1 MKRMIFGIIFTAILF
16 GMPVYSEVILPTTQT
31 NVVNAQATAQD
42 IANFRQ
48 QMVNELN
55 KQQKYVDQLGAAIQD
70 TTISPMFI
78 NSVELGN
85 ALIQMDVKRTLV
97 ANFWN
102 STTLASP
109 TLRSVM
115 LQTLQKDVITQADLA
130 YLQMVADTEKANLLQ
145 TQAVAPSISAPVSAP
160 PTPATAPTPA
170 TSSVSTTPT
179 IPLVTP
185 NPSTPIPP
193 IAPDT
198 TLPAT
203 PGATDSGE
211 RVVY

>member
-1 MKRMIFGIIFTAILF
+1 MGDDLGVGMKQMIFGLIFTAILF
-16 GMPVYSEVILPTTQT
+16 AMPVYSEVILPSTQLQD
-31 NVVNAQATAQD
+31 VNAQNTAQE

-48 QMVNELN
+48 QMVDELN

-70 TTISPMFI
+70 RTISPMFI

-109 TLRSVM
+109 VLRSVL
-115 LQTLQKDVITQADLA
+115 LQTLQKDVITEGDLA
-130 YLQMVADTEKANLLQ
+130 YLQMVADTEKAKLPQ
-145 TQAVAPSISAPVSAP
+145 TTPAAPTAPVSAP

-170 TSSVSTTPT
+170 STTP
-179 IPLVTP
+179 LVP
-185 NPSTPIPP
+185 HNPTTPIPP
-193 IAPDT
+193 PAPDT
-198 TLPAT
+198 TLPTT
-203 PGATDSGE
+203 PGE